1 MIKYGGRRLNI
12 SFSFLNKR
20 VSPHANHGLQLRIT
34 SPSWSVSFYP
44 VEPVDSGSNGATGLV
59 VDGSSL
65 YVLSNF
71 SVNLKLL

>member
-1 MIKYGGRRLNI
+1 MAWKGDLT
-12 SFSFLNKR
+12 FPLAFLTKR

-44 VEPVDSGSNGATGLV
+44 VEPAVDSGSNGATGLV